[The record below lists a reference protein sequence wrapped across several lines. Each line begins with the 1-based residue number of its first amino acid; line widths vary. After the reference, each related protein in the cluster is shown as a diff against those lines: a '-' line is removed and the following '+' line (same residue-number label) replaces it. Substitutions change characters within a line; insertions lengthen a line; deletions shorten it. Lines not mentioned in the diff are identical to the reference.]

1 MPESPS
7 RRKFISYLWAEL
19 FLTYG
24 LSWSACSPKKPV
36 KENSSNSKSG
46 DPCSDYSGVSE
57 SELEKRTKFGYLRE
71 APAQD
76 KQCNLCKLYLPQK
89 KDEKCGGC
97 MLFKGPVDV
106 NGSCTYWA
114 PMV

>member
-1 MPESPS
+1 MPESLS
-7 RRKFISYLWAEL
+7 RRKFISYLGAEL

-24 LSWSACSPKKPV
+24 LSWGACSPKKSV
-36 KENSSNSKSG
+36 QENSSNGKPN

-57 SELEKRTKFGYLRE
+57 SELDKRNKFGYARQ
-71 APAQD
+71 APTPD
-76 KQCNLCKLYLPQK
+76 KQCNLCKLYLPLK

-97 MLFKGPVDV
+97 MLFKGPVDA

-114 PMV
+114 PLV